1 MRSDKKNFAFFP
13 ILSWMRGVFAIHAC
27 TPINLFWKDFNV
39 KKQAKRDSQLL
50 RKEVKK
56 LNVIL

>member
-1 MRSDKKNFAFFP
+1 MRSDKKTSRFP

-27 TPINLFWKDFNV
+27 TPINLFLKDFNV
-39 KKQAKRDSQLL
+39 KKLAKRDSQLL

-56 LNVIL
+56 MNVIL

>member
-1 MRSDKKNFAFFP
+1 MDE
-13 ILSWMRGVFAIHAC
+13 GVFAVHAG
-27 TPINLFWKDFNV
+27 TPINLFLKDFNV
-39 KKQAKRDSQLL
+39 KKLAKRDSQLL

>member
-1 MRSDKKNFAFFP
+1 MDEGGICYTCLYP
-13 ILSWMRGVFAIHAC
+13 L
-27 TPINLFWKDFNV
+27 NLFLKDFNV
-39 KKQAKRDSQLL
+39 KKLAKRDSQLL